1 LLTLNYPGDAIQNSG
16 QIRNVTLKFGYDG
29 RMSGF
34 TRETAEF
41 ILNRDLFIAPDTFAL
56 SSHIDNALDAELHDL
71 VLDPRVTNRI
81 RKWVSQKPAAAV
93 LDTSLLIDP
102 ACGSSNFLLGSFGC
116 MAKPSAVAPYGGA
129 NQLGELQEYRHA
141 LDAAT
146 RSVTKDLE
154 DLDFLIWTSA
164 NIVVGQVKQYDVE
177 VPDPEGHLLDVHAP
191 SLEMLDGHHR
201 YSLHHE
207 LWHYL
212 LHTAC
217 TVRVALEQT
226 LSLFQVER
234 QCVTRAIAACA
245 RLVPAVIKF
254 FCCLS
259 WERRRWFL
267 QHGAHPPKASRTA
280 FADPFS
286 RACSGSL
293 LAA

>member
-1 LLTLNYPGDAIQNSG
+1 MSDPPQKTGEFLLNFDPL
-16 QIRNVTLKFGYDG
+16 V
-29 RMSGF
+29 
-34 TRETAEF
+34 
-41 ILNRDLFIAPDTFAL
+41 APDMAFAL
-56 SSHIDNALDAELHDL
+56 SSHIDNSLDAEPLEL
-71 VLDPRVTNRI
+71 GLDPRTSDRI
-81 RKWVSQKPAAAV
+81 RLWVSQKPVRAV
-93 LDTSLLIDP
+93 LDTNILIDP
-102 ACGSSNFLLGSFGC
+102 ACGTGNFLLGSFGY
-116 MAKPSAVAPYGGA
+116 MAKISDVAPYVGV

-146 RSVTKDLE
+146 RSITKDLE

-177 VPDPEGHLLDVHAP
+177 VPDPQGHLLDVHAP
-191 SLEMLDGHHR
+191 WLEMVDGQHR
-201 YSLHHE
+201 YSQHHE

-212 LHTAC
+212 LHAAC

-234 QCVTRAIAACA
+234 KCLTRAIAACSKLA
-245 RLVPAVIKF
+245 RAAIKL

-280 FADPFS
+280 FAGPFS
-286 RACSGSL
+286 RACSGPL